1 MFHDAIVPQITMVGS
16 SNFGNRSVYRDLETQ
31 LTIVTANERFSH
43 QLNKEKSNFL
53 EYSEK
58 VDSNTYKDPERKVP
72 FWVFLIRT
80 FMRTF
85 F

>member
-1 MFHDAIVPQITMVGS
+1 MLCEAPLPQVTMIGS
-16 SNFGNRSVYRDLETQ
+16 SNFGNRSVYRDLEAQ
-31 LTIVTANERFSH
+31 VTIVTTNDRLSR
-43 QLNKEKSNFL
+43 QLNSEKVNFL